1 MAMGAST
8 YLANNVVDHVLKTAA
23 FPQPTNV
30 YASLH
35 SADPGTTGASEL
47 SGGAYARTLHN
58 TWNAA
63 AAGSATNSGAIT
75 FPQATANWTQATHF
89 GLWDAATAGNFLG
102 GGVLDTAKTVLN
114 GDTAEFAGAALTV
127 TMS

>member
-1 MAMGAST
+1 MGAST
-8 YLANNVVDHVLKTAA
+8 YLANEVVDHVLKTVA
-23 FPQPTNV
+23 FAQPTNV

-35 SADPGTTGASEL
+35 SADPGLAGASEL
-47 SGGAYARTLHN
+47 SGGGYARALHN

-63 AAGSATNSGAIT
+63 SGGAATNSGAIT
-75 FPQATANWTQATHF
+75 FAQATANWTQATHF
-89 GLWDAATAGNFLG
+89 GLWDAVTAGNFLG

-114 GDTAEFAGAALTV
+114 GDTAEFASAALTV

>member
-1 MAMGAST
+1 MGAST
-8 YLANNVVDHVLKTAA
+8 YLANNVVDHVLKTDA

-35 SADPGTTGASEL
+35 SADTGTTGAGEL

-58 TWNAA
+58 IWNAA
-63 AAGSATNSGAIT
+63 SGGAATNSGAIT

-89 GLWDAATAGNFLG
+89 GLWDAASAGNFLG
-102 GGVLDTAKTVLN
+102 GGALDTAKTVLS
-114 GDTAEFAGAALTV
+114 GDTAEFASAALTV
-127 TMS
+127 TMT